1 MKYLITLFILTS
13 TVLQTEAQKVAGV
26 YKGIMEVDSPKNT
39 INFELTLQQKNGK
52 LTGFCHRQ
60 FLVGDTL
67 LYNLVKVTAKIKN
80 NILVV
85 EDDYSVSNNFPYYN
99 KNRKTSFYFRLED
112 IADTALVLPG
122 EWKINAWAD
131 IMALSGKVTV
141 NREREYKK
149 TQLYSR
155 LAEVKKLDEVG
166 FEPPVI
172 AAANPTTMGKDSLG
186 LMANANPNQAG
197 SDSAL
202 VFAAKPGIGAPKIA
216 VQKITLEKR
225 VAEPV
230 QAKSYDIFEDSVTLA
245 LYDNGEIDGDIVSL
259 ILNDVPIA
267 SQISL
272 TEKPFKITVAVP
284 RNQVN
289 RLELYAESLG
299 KTPPN
304 TGLVVINTGSQ
315 RYQIF
320 FTASLQKNAIVYLER
335 KD

>member
-1 MKYLITLFILTS
+1 MRHLFFLLIGIFFIVKS
-13 TVLQTEAQKVAGV
+13 DAQKVSGV

-39 INFELTLQQKNGK
+39 INFELILQEKNSK
-52 LTGFCHRQ
+52 LSGFCHRQ
-60 FLVGDTL
+60 FLSGDTL

-80 NILVV
+80 NVLIV
-85 EDDYSVSNNFPYYN
+85 EDDYSVSNNFPYFN
-99 KNRKTSFYFRLED
+99 KNRKTSFLFKLED

-122 EWKINAWAD
+122 EWKINAWRD
-131 IMALSGKVTV
+131 IIALSGKVVV

-155 LAEVKKLDEVG
+155 LAEVKKLSEAG
-166 FEPPVI
+166 FEPPVLT
-172 AAANPTTMGKDSLG
+172 AVN
-186 LMANANPNQAG
+186 
-197 SDSAL
+197 DSAL
-202 VFAAKPGIGAPKIA
+202 AAAAKPDVTA
-216 VQKITLEKR
+216 QKNMLEKR

-230 QAKSYDIFEDSVTLA
+230 QVTSYAIYEDSVTLA
-245 LYDNGEIDGDIVSL
+245 LYDNGEIDGDIVNL
-259 ILNDVPIA
+259 ILNDEPIA

-272 TEKPFKITVAVP
+272 TEKPFKITIAVP

>member
-1 MKYLITLFILTS
+1 MKHLFLLLIAITS
-13 TVLQTEAQKVAGV
+13 LVQTQAQKLSGV

-39 INFELTLQQKNGK
+39 INFELTLQEKNGK
-52 LTGFCHRQ
+52 LSGFCHRQ

-67 LYNLVKVTAKIKN
+67 LYNLVKVSAKIKN
-80 NILVV
+80 NLLVV

-99 KNRKTSFYFRLED
+99 KNRKTSFHFRLED
-112 IADTALVLPG
+112 ITDTAAVLPG
-122 EWKINAWAD
+122 EWKINAWGD
-131 IMALSGKVTV
+131 IMALSGKVIV
-141 NREREYKK
+141 NRERDYKK

-172 AAANPTTMGKDSLG
+172 AAVNPALTGKDSSG
-186 LMANANPNQAG
+186 LMANANSNQVS

-202 VFAAKPGIGAPKIA
+202 VFAAKPGIGAPKMA

-225 VAEPV
+225 MAEPV
-230 QAKSYDIFEDSVTLA
+230 QAKSYDIYEDSVTLA

-304 TGLVVINTGSQ
+304 TGLVVISTGSQ